1 MKLTRPLI
9 AAASLAGAALLLP
22 ACALASSPAAGGPKA
37 GPTHSSTAKART
49 NKAGRTK
56 AGSTKAGTVNTH
68 TASASKTVHE
78 CVAGQL
84 IDWLGVPGSAAAG
97 SVEYPLEISNV
108 SPHTCYLFGYPG
120 VSALKAGGHQLGSPA
135 ARIPHYQVST
145 ITIAPGQTAHVD
157 LLMTDVGNF
166 PPSACHPT
174 SAVALK
180 VYAPGDFGARIVQF
194 SFRACAKSGPKY
206 LRVTPVFIDTGIP
219 GFLND

>member
-22 ACALASSPAAGGPKA
+22 ACALASSPGTSAPKA
-37 GPTHSSTAKART
+37 GTTQSRTAKAGT
-49 NKAGRTK
+49 TK
-56 AGSTKAGTVNTH
+56 ASTTKASTTKAS
-68 TASASKTVHE
+68 TANASKAVHE

-84 IDWLGVPGSAAAG
+84 TDWLGVPGDAAAG
-97 SVEYPLEISNV
+97 SVEYPLEISNI
-108 SPHTCYLFGYPG
+108 SLHTCYLFGYPG

-135 ARIPHYQVST
+135 ARIPHYTVST

-157 LLMTDVGNF
+157 LLITDVDNF

-174 SAVALK
+174 NALALK
-180 VYAPGDFGARIVQF
+180 VYAPGDFGSRIVQF
-194 SFRACAKSGPKY
+194 PFRACAKAGPKY